1 VGISTLH
8 TGIAPLP
15 AVAWAGRR
23 AQHGPELVGRTLR
36 KTKLSGIKDYFSHQ
50 GESELENVRLSEIFK
65 GYLAK
70 RTTGLWI
77 ISWMTFGAQVAITVI
92 FPTVL
97 VSQGFAI
104 VVSSTR

>member
-1 VGISTLH
+1 
-8 TGIAPLP
+8 
-15 AVAWAGRR
+15 
-23 AQHGPELVGRTLR
+23 
-36 KTKLSGIKDYFSHQ
+36 
-50 GESELENVRLSEIFK
+50 LSEIFK